1 MIYYTYEKK
10 KQLKKNLVKREN
22 YIKIYLNMNYTLYI
36 WKRNHIYIHQLR
48 FRLKENIK
56 FVGRYIKNKM
66 LQFCIFIVL
75 YYIGLTYIIV
85 KL

>member
-1 MIYYTYEKK
+1 M
-10 KQLKKNLVKREN
+10 N
-22 YIKIYLNMNYTLYI
+22 YILYM

-56 FVGRYIKNKM
+56 FVDRYIKNKM
-66 LQFCIFIVL
+66 LQFCIVIVL
-75 YYIGLTYIIV
+75 YYIGLTYTIV